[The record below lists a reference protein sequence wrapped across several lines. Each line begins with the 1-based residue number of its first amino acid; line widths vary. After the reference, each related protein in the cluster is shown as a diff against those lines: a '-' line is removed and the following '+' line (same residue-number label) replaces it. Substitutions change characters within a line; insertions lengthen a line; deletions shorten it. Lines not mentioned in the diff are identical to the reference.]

1 LQGAFVHDSTITNA
15 IIGLR
20 AIIGKGCTIQ
30 VCMLMCTQVWQ
41 SH

>member
-1 LQGAFVHDSTITNA
+1 MLQGAFVHDSTITNA

-30 VCMLMCTQVWQ
+30 VRHSL
-41 SH
+41 SFG